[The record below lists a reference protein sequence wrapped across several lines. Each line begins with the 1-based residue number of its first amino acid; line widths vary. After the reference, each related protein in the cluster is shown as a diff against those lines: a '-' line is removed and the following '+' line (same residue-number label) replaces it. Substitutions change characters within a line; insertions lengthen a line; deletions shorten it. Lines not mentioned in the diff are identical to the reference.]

1 MIELEDNVVFD
12 VSRELLW
19 EMILDP
25 DVLAR
30 IVPGCD
36 KLEIV
41 NENEFQGQMRIK
53 IGPMDGVFRGT
64 VALSDL
70 QPPESFHLVVNG
82 RGPSGIINGE
92 GDVRLLDAQNGTE
105 FSYAGH
111 GQISGRMASV
121 GQRVMTGSAKA
132 VTKQSLENLDKQ
144 VQARVHPKAVPE
156 AGTPTA
162 EAGQSGAAPAVEAP
176 PEAPSQTD
184 FMLGVAEN
192 MVEEFMPDPQQRK
205 LIGGLAAAAVLII
218 AMNWFANL
226 IARRVVK
233 MMEENSPD

>member
-1 MIELEDNVVFD
+1 MIELEDKVIFEAP
-12 VSRELLW
+12 RELLW

-25 DVLAR
+25 AVLAR

-36 KLEIV
+36 KLEVV
-41 NENEFQGQMRIK
+41 NENEYQGQMRIK

-70 QPPESFHLVVNG
+70 QPPESFHVIVNG
-82 RGPSGIINGE
+82 RGPSGIVNGE
-92 GDVRLLDAQNGTE
+92 GDVRLVEAEEGTE

-144 VQARVHPKAVPE
+144 VQARVHPQPV
-156 AGTPTA
+156 A
-162 EAGQSGAAPAVEAP
+162 EAGAPADAAQQGAAFAEEAP

-205 LIGGLAAAAVLII
+205 LLVGLGAAAVFII
-218 AMNWFANL
+218 ALNWFANL
-226 IARRVVK
+226 VARKVVK
-233 MMEENSPD
+233 ELEEKASE